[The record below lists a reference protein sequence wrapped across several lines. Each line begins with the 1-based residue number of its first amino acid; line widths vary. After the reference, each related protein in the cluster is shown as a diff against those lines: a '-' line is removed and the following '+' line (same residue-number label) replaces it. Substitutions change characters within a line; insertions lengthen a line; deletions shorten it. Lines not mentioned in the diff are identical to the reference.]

1 MGRRKTKKIV
11 TRPKPKIPNIFTC
24 PSCGKKA
31 VKVEISK
38 AEKTASV
45 KCGNCKMELT
55 IPAHDLMEPVD
66 AYGEF
71 VDAFNRGEIKP
82 QRDVNEEEE

>member
-11 TRPKPKIPNIFTC
+11 VRPKPKVPTVFNC
-24 PSCGKKA
+24 PACGKKA

-38 AEKTASV
+38 TEKTATV
-45 KCGNCKMELT
+45 KCGACKMELT
-55 IPAHDLMEPVD
+55 IPAHALMEPVD

-71 VDAFNRGEIKP
+71 VDAFKRAEIKP
-82 QRDVNEEEE
+82 EISAEE